1 MERGGSIQSFARD
14 NLATDRALE
23 DKEDDSDQV
32 VINPEGIIYK
42 SMKKDHPNE
51 VRTADYATEHIPDFK
66 NSVIN
71 D

>member
-23 DKEDDSDQV
+23 DKEEDSDQV

-42 SMKKDHPNE
+42 SMKKDHPN
-51 VRTADYATEHIPDFK
+51 
-66 NSVIN
+66 
-71 D
+71 